1 MPSLLEVEAQLQ
13 GPGSL
18 FESCPEEVCGQ
29 TLNVFKGRMS
39 SLRQVL
45 EFSASHGDKEYI
57 LYEDR
62 RISYAEH
69 LQAVASVAKV
79 LAEDYGVGKGDR
91 VAILAANC
99 PEWIV
104 SFWAITSLGAVA
116 VGLNGWWAHDEIL
129 FGIEDCEPALL
140 IADRRRL
147 ERIKDASLSVP
158 VVEIESQ
165 FDALW
170 NRHPDASLP
179 DQPLHEDDP
188 ASILYTSGT
197 TGGAKGAVHSHRNII
212 ALAGL
217 QFFHGLRV
225 AMSTPAEES
234 NEPPPPTVLL
244 VNTPLF
250 HASGLY
256 TAAVTM
262 LMGGTTTAWM
272 SGRFDPVRV
281 MEIIE
286 REKVTNWGP
295 MGTMAHRVVFHP
307 EVERY
312 DLSSLRGIGSG
323 GAPTSPELLERI
335 REVFPQACSGLGL
348 GYGLTECT
356 ALATLIFGEELEAH
370 PGSAGRPLPTV
381 DIEIRDEQGKSLPE
395 GCEGEIFIRSPLVM
409 LEYWRRP
416 KVNVETLHSE
426 GWLASGDWGR
436 MEEGFLYI
444 NSRKRDLILRGA
456 ENIYPVEIE
465 HRLEAHP
472 DVREVAVVG
481 VDHPELGQEVKAVV
495 VPQEGV
501 TLDPGAFTQV
511 LAEWVAETLAYF
523 KVPSHWEFRQE
534 PLPRNAASK
543 VMKHILSDGAQ
554 NPFIEE

>member
-1 MPSLLEVEAQLQ
+1 MPDLLEVEAQLQ

-18 FESCPEEVCGQ
+18 FETCTEEVRGQ

-45 EFSASHGDKEYI
+45 EFSGSHGDKEYL
-57 LYEDR
+57 LYDHR
-62 RISYAEH
+62 RITYAEH
-69 LQAVASVAKV
+69 LRAVASVAKV
-79 LAEDYGVGKGDR
+79 LAEEYGVGRGDR

-99 PEWIV
+99 PEWIIA
-104 SFWAITSLGAVA
+104 FWAATSLGAVA

-129 FGIEDCEPALL
+129 FGIEDCEPRVL

-147 ERIKDASLSVP
+147 ERIKDAELSVP

-170 NRHPDASLP
+170 NRYPDASLP
-179 DQPLHEDDP
+179 AQPIHEDDP

-225 AMSTPAEES
+225 AMSTATAES
-234 NEPPPPTVLL
+234 NDPSASTVLL

-262 LMGGTTTAWM
+262 LMGGTTTVWM
-272 SGRFDPVRV
+272 SGRFDPVRA
-281 MEIIE
+281 MAIIE
-286 REKVTNWGP
+286 REKVTHWGP

-307 EVERY
+307 EVDKY

-370 PGSAGRPLPTV
+370 PNSAGRPLPTV
-381 DIEIRDEQGKSLPE
+381 AIEIRDEEGKSLPE

-416 KVNVETLHSE
+416 EANAEALRSE

-436 MEEGFLYI
+436 MDGGFLYI

-456 ENIYPVEIE
+456 ENVYPVEIE
-465 HRLEAHP
+465 HRLAAHP
-472 DVREVAVVG
+472 DVNEVAVFG
-481 VDHPELGQEVKAVV
+481 VDHPELGQEVKAIVV
-495 VPQEGV
+495 LENAVPV
-501 TLDPGAFTQV
+501 DPEALIPV
-511 LAEWVAETLAYF
+511 LSEWVAETLAYF
-523 KVPSHWEFRQE
+523 KVPAHWEFRQE

-543 VMKHILSDGAQ
+543 VMKHVLSGEAP

>member
-1 MPSLLEVEAQLQ
+1 
-13 GPGSL
+13 
-18 FESCPEEVCGQ
+18 
-29 TLNVFKGRMS
+29 
-39 SLRQVL
+39 
-45 EFSASHGDKEYI
+45 
-57 LYEDR
+57 
-62 RISYAEH
+62 
-69 LQAVASVAKV
+69 
-79 LAEDYGVGKGDR
+79 
-91 VAILAANC
+91 
-99 PEWIV
+99 
-104 SFWAITSLGAVA
+104 VA
-116 VGLNGWWAHDEIL
+116 VGLNGWWVRDEIL
-129 FGIEDCEPALL
+129 SGLEDCDPSVL

-147 ERIKDASLSVP
+147 ERIKDASISVP

-170 NRHPDASLP
+170 NRYPDATLSHE
-179 DQPLHEDDP
+179 PLHEDDP

-225 AMSTPAEES
+225 AMSTPAVES
-234 NEPPPPTVLL
+234 DEAPPSTVLL

-256 TAAVTM
+256 TSAVTM
-262 LMGGTTTAWM
+262 LMGGTTTVWM

-281 MEIIE
+281 METIQRE
-286 REKVTNWGP
+286 RVTNWGP

-307 EVERY
+307 EVEKY

-323 GAPTSPELLERI
+323 GAPTPPELLERI
-335 REVFPQACSGLGL
+335 REVFPQASTGLGL

-356 ALATLIFGEELEAH
+356 ALATLIFGEELESH

-381 DIEIRDEQGKSLPE
+381 EIEIRDAQGKSLPE
-395 GCEGEIFIRSPLVM
+395 GCEGEICIRSPLVM

-416 KVNVETLHSE
+416 EATAETLLDG
-426 GWLASGDWGR
+426 GWLLTGDWGR
-436 MEEGFLYI
+436 MEKGFLYI

-465 HRLEAHP
+465 HRLAAHP
-472 DVREVAVVG
+472 DVHEAAVVG
-481 VDHPELGQEVKAVV
+481 VDHPELGQEVKALV
-495 VPQEGV
+495 VPEEGA
-501 TLDPGAFTQV
+501 TLDAEV
-511 LAEWVAETLAYF
+511 LSRWVAVTLAYF
-523 KVPSHWEFRQE
+523 KVPSDWEFRQE
-534 PLPRNAASK
+534 PLPRNAAGK
-543 VMKHILSDGAQ
+543 VMKHVLLGEAE